1 MILVMHVS
9 NTRMENSKQRPNFCF
24 WFCWLRLEFFSFMQA
39 KLYNVFCRMIQRKL
53 FYQSVMIHLFCPE
66 LHYMWKKVVLMEIA
80 TLYQLL
86 SMKLDLT
93 IKIYRNLGKSFCFM
107 SSFLRKQLLRQIFR
121 HYVFF
126 LNEAKTAKIQKI
138 SSKLLFELKFLKFFV
153 TFQLFIVFDFSQKE
167 NDLPHLW

>member
-1 MILVMHVS
+1 MILVTLGS
-9 NTRMENSKQRPNFCF
+9 NTKMGNWKQRPNFCF
-24 WFCWLRLEFFSFMQA
+24 WFCWLRLEFFAFMEA
-39 KLYNVFCRMIQRKL
+39 KLFNVFFRMILRKL

-126 LNEAKTAKIQKI
+126 LNEAKTAKIQKMN
-138 SSKLLFELKFLKFFV
+138 SKFLLSEKFLKFFV
-153 TFQLFIVFDFSQKE
+153 TFGLFILFDFSQKE